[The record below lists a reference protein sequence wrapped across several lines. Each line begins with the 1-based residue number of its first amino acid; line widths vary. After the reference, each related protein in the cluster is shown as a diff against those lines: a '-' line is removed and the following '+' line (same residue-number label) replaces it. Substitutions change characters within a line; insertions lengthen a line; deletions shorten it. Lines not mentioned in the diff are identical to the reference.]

1 MKKTAFVLVAAAAA
15 FLLPSC
21 KKEEAKQAEAPLP
34 SYMGVTAEIDP
45 ATGKVYDFGG
55 MEVTIYDWWTDPNAA
70 ASSKSEEDLRAWR
83 KWLMDTYNFKA
94 VQKDLAGWQDH
105 PKEVANL
112 IMSGTKDNLV
122 FVIDGRSA
130 ISGLQNDFWYDLGKI
145 KDVDWNDEKWNRGI
159 IDRLRSGSSFYT
171 FNTGKTEPREGV
183 IFNKRIL
190 EENGY
195 DRDYPYDLQKEG
207 KWTWDT
213 FEEMC
218 RKITKDTNNDG
229 VIDQYAMSSFYTCFG
244 IAAAYSNGGAK
255 VKMQDGKFVD
265 AIGDENSME
274 AWNWMYKMFQNYQL
288 PQGDAQWDYW
298 QTAFMNGET
307 AFCVMQEYICQPNGT
322 LSNMKDDWGWVCFPL
337 GPKSDGR
344 YFTIG
349 DSTMW
354 ALPNLYDDAT
364 AAKIMKIIDFF
375 TDPAPG
381 YGGEDS
387 WKTASYLQGFRDF
400 RALEETCAL
409 MVANSPERLD
419 TLIPDYSGEYMVN
432 QIAHGWATP
441 QETYEKEKAEIQS
454 RLDAVNK

>member
-1 MKKTAFVLVAAAAA
+1 MKKIAIAAMAAATA
-15 FLLPSC
+15 LMLVSC
-21 KKEEAKQAEAPLP
+21 GEDKGAKGAKNVPTYQ
-34 SYMGVTAEIDP
+34 GVKAEIDP

-55 MEVTIYDWWTDPNAA
+55 MEVTIYDWWTNPDAP
-70 ASSKSEEDLRAWR
+70 ASSKTEEDVRAYR
-83 KWLMDTYNFKA
+83 QWLMDTYNFKA
-94 VQKDLAGWQDH
+94 VQKDLAGWSDH

-112 IMSGTKDNLV
+112 IMSGTKENLI

-130 ISGLQNDFWYDLGKI
+130 ISGLQNNFWYDLGKI
-145 KDVDWNDEKWNRGI
+145 TSVDWSKDKFNQGI
-159 IDRLRSGSSFYT
+159 MDRLRSGNSFYT

-183 IFNKRIL
+183 FFNKRIL

-195 DRDYPYDLQKEG
+195 DADYPYDLQKEG

-218 RKITKDTNNDG
+218 KTIKKDTDNDG
-229 VIDQYAMSSFYTCFG
+229 IIDQYPMASFYTCFG

-255 VKMQDGKFVD
+255 VKIKDGKFVD

-274 AWNWMYKMFQNYQL
+274 AWNWMYRIFAEYQL

-298 QTAFMNGET
+298 QTAFVNGEV
-307 AFCVMQEYICQPNGT
+307 AFCVMQEYIAQPNGT
-322 LSNMKDDWGWVCFPL
+322 LSQMKDDWGWVCFPL
-337 GPKSDGR
+337 GPKSDGK

-364 AAKIMKIIDFF
+364 ANKIMKIVDLF
-375 TDPAPG
+375 TDDAPG
-381 YGGEDS
+381 YGGPDS
-387 WKTASYLQGFRDF
+387 WKTASYLQGFRDD

-409 MVANSPERLD
+409 MVANAPERLD
-419 TLIPDYSGEYMVN
+419 TIIPDFSGEYMVN
-432 QIAHGWATP
+432 FIAHGWATP
-441 QETYEKEKAEIQS
+441 QETYEREKAEIQS